1 MLVKGIRQYLPLVV
15 FITQLALALATLKA
29 TAGEGEVFV
38 LYAGSLGN
46 LMETD
51 VGPAFSR
58 AKGYQYLGEAKGSLL
73 SANLIKEKL
82 RAPDVFIS
90 ADPKVNQRLM
100 GNENGDLVRWY
111 ATIFGNEMVLGYNPD
126 SRFAAEL
133 KKVGTN
139 DTRLYE
145 ILQEKGF

>member
-58 AKGYQYLGEAKGSLL
+58 AKGYKYLGEAKGSVL
-73 SANLIKEKL
+73 SANLIKDKL
-82 RAPDVFIS
+82 RTPEVFIS
-90 ADPKVNQRLM
+90 ADPKVRAM
-100 GNENGDLVRWY
+100 ASKSDGG
-111 ATIFGNEMVLGYNPD
+111 LG
-126 SRFAAEL
+126 
-133 KKVGTN
+133 
-139 DTRLYE
+139 
-145 ILQEKGF
+145 